1 MNGKLVLLFAA
12 LALSASTAAAQA
24 VSAPCARPDV
34 PASARDFCL
43 SVAQAVESAQPQ
55 VGILIAGGN
64 PTIGTASTGGL
75 RLGVLPRVS
84 ASANLNVVFVRIPD
98 ILAEQAGSAAQRLND
113 AVGIPAPALSG
124 TVSVGVFPGVSLL
137 PTVGGVGAVDLLG
150 TASWLPLSAA
160 GSGFEAGRDNLAYGG
175 GVRVGLLRESFLT
188 PGISVSLMHRRLGTV
203 QYGNV
208 CEGAGVGQ
216 AGSADGYEFET
227 GSCPGGGDPGEF
239 ALDLSDW
246 SGRAAIGKRLLG
258 LGLTGGIG
266 YDRFA
271 SNVDFGFRAPSGAL
285 PGRAGYYAR
294 ATDIELDNSRWSAFV
309 DASFTLLIATIGAEA
324 GWLQGSEPIRGF
336 DLGGNE
342 FDPGDGTFFGS
353 LGVRLAL

>member
-1 MNGKLVLLFAA
+1 MNGKLLLGLAA
-12 LALSASTAAAQA
+12 LALSATQAGAQA

-75 RLGVLPRVS
+75 RLGLLPRVS
-84 ASANLNVVFVRIPD
+84 ASANLNVAFIRLPD
-98 ILAEQAGSAAQRLND
+98 ILAEQAGPTAQRLND

-124 TVSVGVFPGVSLL
+124 TVSVGVFPGISLL
-137 PTVGGVGAVDLLG
+137 PTVGGVGAIDLLG
-150 TASWLPLSAA
+150 SASWLPLSAA

-175 GVRVGLLRESFLT
+175 GIRVGILRESFLT
-188 PGISVSLMHRRLGTV
+188 PGVSVSLMHRRLGTV
-203 QYGNV
+203 RYGNV
-208 CEGAGVGQ
+208 CDAVGAGQ
-216 AGSADGYEFET
+216 TRAGEGYDFET

-239 ALDLSDW
+239 GLDLTDW
-246 SGRAAIGKRLLG
+246 SGRAAVGKRLLG
-258 LGLTGGIG
+258 IGLTGGIG

-271 SNVDFGFRAPSGAL
+271 SDVDFGFRAPSGAL

-294 ATDIELDNSRWSAFV
+294 ATDIDLDNSRWSAFL
-309 DASFTLLIATIGAEA
+309 DASLTLLVATIGVEA

-336 DLGGNE
+336 DLGGSE